1 MLTLLISK
9 PTVLFPEICVHI
21 VIKATRDSNLS
32 RVATWAPLRSEVG
45 RDDNIEGGIEN
56 LRAQKIPPKERRN
69 YPDSK
74 DIENQRDH

>member
-1 MLTLLISK
+1 MLTLLISN

-21 VIKATRDSNLS
+21 AIKATRDSNLS
-32 RVATWAPLRSEVG
+32 QVATWAPLRSEVG
-45 RDDNIEGGIEN
+45 RDNIEGGIET

-69 YPDSK
+69 YPGAK